1 MPRLFPA
8 LSWTTMRIARLA
20 ALAALLVLPAVAT
33 AQSATVAATATV
45 VTPLIVTGTAG
56 LAFGNVFQGVNKTV
70 LFSDATSGRFSIT
83 GFGASQVAMTFTLP
97 ATLASG
103 ANTLPIDTY
112 DIRYNATNATAGAT
126 AMVVVSGTPV
136 NQNLVA
142 GSLFL
147 FVGGRVVP
155 AVAQA
160 QGAYTGNIVLAAAY
174 TGL

>member
-1 MPRLFPA
+1 
-8 LSWTTMRIARLA
+8 MRFARRA
-20 ALAALLVLPAVAT
+20 ALAALFVLPTLAQ

-45 VTPLIVTGTAG
+45 VTPLVVTGTAG

-97 ATLASG
+97 TNLAAG
-103 ANTLPIDTY
+103 ASNLPIDTW
-112 DIRYNATNATAGAT
+112 DIRSNPTNVTAGAT
-126 AMVVVSGTPV
+126 ALTVTSGVPV
-136 NQNLVA
+136 NGNLTA

-160 QGAYTGNIVLAAAY
+160 AGSYTGNIVLAAAY

>member
-1 MPRLFPA
+1 
-8 LSWTTMRIARLA
+8 MRTARLA
-20 ALAALLVLPAVAT
+20 ALAALLAVPAVVT

-45 VTPLIVTGTAG
+45 VTPLVVTGTAG

-83 GFGASQVAMTFTLP
+83 GFGTSQVAMTFTLP
-97 ATLASG
+97 TTLASG

-112 DIRYNATNATAGAT
+112 DIRYNGTNATAGAT
-126 AMVVVSGTPV
+126 AMTVTSGTPV

-147 FVGGRVVP
+147 FVGGRVLP
-155 AVAQA
+155 AVGQI
-160 QGAYTGNIVLAAAY
+160 QGTYSGNIVLAAAY